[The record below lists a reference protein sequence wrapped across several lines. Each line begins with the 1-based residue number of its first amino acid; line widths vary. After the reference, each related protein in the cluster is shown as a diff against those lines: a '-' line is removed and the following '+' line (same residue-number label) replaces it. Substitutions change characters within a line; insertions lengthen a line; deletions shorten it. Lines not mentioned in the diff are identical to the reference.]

1 MAATIPCMKPFIKSF
16 NTGFLSHRADQGVYG
31 SSNDHGSG
39 NYQLSVVSSSKR
51 DSRYRSHSRK
61 DQLGG
66 MTMTRIEPN
75 NAMAQDESRSLSE
88 DGSDKMIIRRTTAW
102 DVRYDE
108 HS

>member
-1 MAATIPCMKPFIKSF
+1 
-16 NTGFLSHRADQGVYG
+16 
-31 SSNDHGSG
+31 
-39 NYQLSVVSSSKR
+39 
-51 DSRYRSHSRK
+51 
-61 DQLGG
+61 